1 MIQSPHPITPTNN
14 EDTSPLPE
22 LRGRKIQPAVI
33 GLSGSA
39 PAWYIASR
47 FQSFR
52 KLIVVV
58 PNRRAAEEIKE
69 DLQFFLGNDLPKSFP
84 AWETLPLEPVSPPPD
99 ISAERL
105 RVLHTLA
112 TEQEFLV
119 ITSADAL
126 LQCIPTPS
134 SVANLSFSMTKGE
147 VVQRELLLD
156 KLLLAGFRATKSVER
171 IGDFSPKG
179 LVIDLFPSTTAT
191 PIRIEFDR
199 EVIAHIREF
208 DAESQRSVSER
219 DSIHIIPVRELTAF
233 HSIPQPHLVFSHSLK
248 ARAQEIGTPV
258 REVEKILQALASR
271 ADYPGLELLQYLDDT
286 HTTTVLD
293 ILPTDTLVSV
303 IDKFEIAR
311 AIDDFAH
318 LAKER
323 SERLSEDQHLL
334 PMPSQIYLTTEE
346 FTKKLALFEMEHLS
360 HLDISQ
366 HAAGKVI
373 NAKVETNIELSTRL
387 KSSVGTGDA
396 FRPLR
401 NYLDEWR
408 KKGFSVAFA
417 AGSSSRA
424 QRLQSILLSIGTDAP
439 ILSTTAVSWVGTPRR
454 DGVVILV
461 GHLASGFRLPKEKL
475 LFIAEGEIF
484 GERSYR
490 SGKTPRISAK
500 RLLSSLSLL
509 KEGDFVAHLDYG
521 VGLYQGLKHLSVDGV
536 LGDFLQIDYAD
547 SKLYLPAHQIGKIQ
561 KFVAAEGQKPTVDKL
576 GSTRWAR
583 AKQKVRESI
592 VTLAG
597 DLIRLYANRKVVKGW
612 RYEPFGAED
621 ERFADSFQYDET
633 PDQRKAIL
641 ETIQDMSADKPMDRL
656 VCGDVGFGKT
666 EVAIRAAF
674 KCTQHARQVAVL
686 VPTTILVEQHRSN
699 FAERFANYPVKVGA
713 VSRFFTAEQNLE
725 TLRQVAAGEIDI
737 IIGTHRLLQP
747 DVQFFDLGLLIIDE
761 EHRFGVK
768 QKERLRA
775 YRANVDVLTLTA
787 TPIPRTLHMSL
798 LEIRDISLISTP
810 PVDRKLVQTNVAERD
825 DALVRDAVL
834 REIRRGGQCFYI
846 HNRVQNIAGVAAKLA
861 ELIPEA
867 KFDFAHGQMT
877 ESELERIMH
886 RFVEREIDVLI
897 TTTIVESGLDVPNA
911 NTIIID
917 RADQFGL
924 AQLYQLR
931 GRVGRSKRQAYA
943 YFLVPHVKS
952 LSHEA
957 QERLK
962 VLQSLDTLGV
972 GFNLALRD
980 LEIRGAGNLLGKE
993 QSGSVLSVGF
1003 DMYCKILSEAV
1014 ADIRGDEPI
1023 LEDVVDPDVRI
1034 VGVDA
1039 FIPEAYVPDI
1049 GERLVLYQRL
1059 SNIRSDEE
1067 GYDILS
1073 EMEDRFGPCA
1083 IEVNNLM
1090 TLMQYRGLLR
1100 RFGVVKS
1107 EVTPLKAS
1115 LSFSPIAMLRDA
1127 SPPTPNTRIDGLK
1140 ALALVQKA
1148 SYRYKFAK
1156 SNALTITFTQEE
1168 SSDIHAALRAIQNTL
1183 HAIALSN

>member
-1 MIQSPHPITPTNN
+1 MDRAGEN
-14 EDTSPLPE
+14 ERSL
-22 LRGRKIQPAVI
+22 KKFSSVI
-33 GLSGSA
+33 GLTGSS
-39 PAWYIASR
+39 PAWFIAKRWQDCSKILVVTASR
-47 FQSFR
+47 
-52 KLIVVV
+52 
-58 PNRRAAEEIKE
+58 RRAEEVRE
-69 DLQFFLGNDLPKSFP
+69 DIQFFLGEESPIAFP
-84 AWETLPLEPVSPPPD
+84 AWETLPLEPVSPPSD

-105 RVLHTLA
+105 KVLHSFA
-112 TEQEFLV
+112 TEDSFLV
-119 ITSADAL
+119 ISSADAL
-126 LQCIPTPS
+126 LQRVPS
-134 SVANLSFSMTKGE
+134 LASVLQLTFSLSVGSDISRDALVE
-147 VVQRELLLD
+147 RLI
-156 KLLLAGFRATKSVER
+156 LAGFKTSKSVER
-171 IGDFSPKG
+171 IGEMSPKG
-179 LVIDLFPSTTAT
+179 LVVDLFPSTTKNA
-191 PIRIEFDR
+191 IRIEF
-199 EVIAHIREF
+199 EGEKIACIREF
-208 DAESQRSVSER
+208 DTESQRSLGEQQNVT
-219 DSIHIIPVRELTAF
+219 ILPVRELTGF
-233 HSIPQPHLVFSHSLK
+233 HNLPNPHLSYSHLLK
-248 ARAQEIGTPV
+248 GRAQETGTPL
-258 REVEKILQALASR
+258 REVEKVLQALASR
-271 ADYPGLELLQYLDDT
+271 ADYPGLELLQYLDESTHCSLLEVIPCDT
-286 HTTTVLD
+286 HVLF
-293 ILPTDTLVSV
+293 IDT
-303 IDKFEIAR
+303 FEIER
-311 AIDDFAH
+311 SLDDFAH
-318 LAKER
+318 LTRER
-323 SERLSEDQHLL
+323 SERLTEEQHLL
-334 PMPSQIYLTTEE
+334 PRPEQLYLSPEE
-346 FTKKLALFEMEHLS
+346 LLQGLSLRSIERLS
-360 HLDISQ
+360 HLDIAQ
-366 HAAGKVI
+366 MELGKSE
-373 NAKVETNIELSTRL
+373 NAKVESNIELTTRL

-396 FRPLR
+396 FRPLKI
-401 NYLDEWR
+401 YLDEWR
-408 KKGFSVAFA
+408 RKGYSVAFA
-417 AGSSSRA
+417 AGSSARA
-424 QRLQSILLSIGTDAP
+424 QRLQNILLNIGTDAP
-439 ILSTTAVSWVGTPRR
+439 VLSTSALSWIETPRH
-454 DGVVILV
+454 DAVVVLV

-475 LFIAEGEIF
+475 LFISESEIF

-490 SGKTPRISAK
+490 TGKTPRISAK

-509 KEGDFVAHLDYG
+509 KEGDFIAHIDYG
-521 VGLYQGLKHLSVDGV
+521 IGVYQGLKHLSVDGV
-536 LGDFLQIDYAD
+536 LGDFLQIDYSD
-547 SKLYLPAHQIGKIQ
+547 SKLYLPAHQIGKVQ

-583 AKQKVRESI
+583 AKQKIRESI

-597 DLIRLYANRKVVKGW
+597 DLIRLYANRKVARGW
-612 RYEPFGAED
+612 RFEPFGAED
-621 ERFADSFQYDET
+621 ERFADSFRYDET

-641 ETIQDMSADKPMDRL
+641 ETIQDMASEEPMDRL

-713 VSRFFTAEQNLE
+713 VSRFFSTEENLE
-725 TLRQVAAGEIDI
+725 TLKMVAEGEIDI

-747 DVQFFDLGLLIIDE
+747 DVQFKDLGLLIIDE

-775 YRANVDVLTLTA
+775 YRSNVDVLTLTA

-798 LEIRDISLISTP
+798 LDIRDISLISTA
-810 PVDRKLVQTNVAERD
+810 PVDRKMVQTNVAERD
-825 DALVRDAVL
+825 DSIIRDAVL

-861 ELIPEA
+861 ELVPEA

-877 ESELERIMH
+877 ETELERIMV
-886 RFVEREIDVLI
+886 RFIEREIDVLV

-911 NTIIID
+911 NTILID

-943 YFLVPHVKS
+943 YFLVPHVKT

-962 VLQSLDTLGV
+962 VLQSLDSLGV

-1003 DMYCKILSEAV
+1003 DMYCRILSEAV
-1014 ADIRGDEPI
+1014 ADIKGEEPL

-1083 IEVNNLM
+1083 VEVHNLL

-1100 RFGVVKS
+1100 RHGVVKS
-1107 EVTPLKAS
+1107 EVNPLKAS
-1115 LSFSPIAMLRDA
+1115 LTFSPISLLRDGHA
-1127 SPPTPNTRIDGLK
+1127 PNVNTRIDGLK
-1140 ALALVQKA
+1140 ALKLVQSA
-1148 SYRYKFAK
+1148 PHRYKFGK
-1156 SNALTITFTQEE
+1156 SNTLSINFTKEE
-1168 SSDIHAALRAIQNTL
+1168 SEDIHTVLRVISQTL
-1183 HAIALSN
+1183 RQIEAPREH